1 MEWLLLSLFIDNDG
15 SGFEA
20 PRASSGAIFS
30 SQKECEAEILK
41 KLQSEDHVTVGEN
54 ASAGNYS
61 VIALLKIAFLLS

>member
-1 MEWLLLSLFIDNDG
+1 MMEWLLLSLFIDHDG

-54 ASAGNYS
+54 ASDGKLFGNS
-61 VIALLKIAFLLS
+61 FA

>member
-1 MEWLLLSLFIDNDG
+1 MMEWLLLSLFIDNDG

-41 KLQSEDHVTVGEN
+41 KLQSEDHLTVGEN
-54 ASAGNYS
+54 ASDGKLFGNMF
-61 VIALLKIAFLLS
+61 A